1 MAGSVRAGWAM
12 SGLSR
17 PNKRAKEATEPMS
30 RDFTADPLRIDILA
44 AESCRAAILYG
55 LYDLLSSAGTA
66 WSYLTEGT
74 PSPPLTRVRIVAR
87 RKGLFRCIAGVP
99 VIPDAGLDEAVDAE
113 IVCLPNFRLGEA
125 VSPKDVMGPEID
137 WILRRHASGARL
149 ASACSG
155 SALLADAGLLDGEEA
170 TAHWSMREIFQ
181 KRYPHVA
188 FCPDRT
194 LTFAGQGDSI
204 VMSGGMA
211 SWQDLALY
219 LIARFLGPE
228 HAAKSARF
236 YCVDPRPDGQR
247 HYAAPMRR
255 LQSED
260 GVIRDCQ
267 AWVADA
273 YGQSD
278 AVGRMIARSGLP
290 RRTFDRRFR
299 AATGYSPT
307 DYVQSLRI
315 EEAKQ
320 FLEME
325 EQSIDAVAEA
335 VGYSDARAFRRLFR
349 KMTGLSPAEYR
360 RRFSSSCFLSPR

>member
-1 MAGSVRAGWAM
+1 MAY
-12 SGLSR
+12 
-17 PNKRAKEATEPMS
+17 
-30 RDFTADPLRIDILA
+30 RDFTTEPLRVDVLA
-44 AESCRAAILYG
+44 AESCRGAILYG
-55 LYDLLSSAGTA
+55 IYDLLTSVGSA

-87 RKGLFRCIAGVP
+87 GKEPFRCINGVP
-99 VIPDAGLDEAVDAE
+99 VMPHAKLDEAETAE
-113 IVCLPNFRLGEA
+113 IVCLPNFRIGEFTA
-125 VSPKDVMGPEID
+125 PRDILGPEID
-137 WILRRHASGARL
+137 WVVRQHAAGARL
-149 ASACSG
+149 ATACSG

-170 TAHWSMREIFQ
+170 TAHWSMRDIFQ
-181 KRYPHVA
+181 RRYPKVA

-194 LTFAGQGDSI
+194 LTFAGEGDSI

-219 LIARFLGPE
+219 LIARYIGPE

-260 GVIRDCQ
+260 AVIQDCQ
-267 AWVADA
+267 AWLADGYCA
-273 YGQSD
+273 SD

-299 AATGYSPT
+299 AATGYSPK
-307 DYVQSLRI
+307 DYVQSLRV

-320 FLEME
+320 FLETD
-325 EQSIDAVAEA
+325 QHNIDAVAEA
-335 VGYSDARAFRRLFR
+335 VGYADPRAFRRLFKR
-349 KMTGLSPAEYR
+349 MTGLSPAEYR
-360 RRFSSSCFLSPR
+360 RRFSGSGFLSAR

>member
-1 MAGSVRAGWAM
+1 M
-12 SGLSR
+12 
-17 PNKRAKEATEPMS
+17 
-30 RDFTADPLRIDILA
+30 
-44 AESCRAAILYG
+44 
-55 LYDLLSSAGTA
+55 
-66 WSYLTEGT
+66 TEGT
-74 PSPPLTRVRIVAR
+74 FQPSLTRVRIVAR
-87 RKGLFRCIAGVP
+87 DKDPFRCIGGVP
-99 VIPDAGLDEAVDAE
+99 VMPDAALEEAEDAE
-113 IVCLPNFRLGEA
+113 IVCLPNFRLGEF
-125 VSPKDVMGPEID
+125 VSPKEVLGPEID
-137 WILRRHASGARL
+137 WILRSHSSGARL

-181 KRYPHVA
+181 KRYPSVA

-236 YCVDPRPDGQR
+236 YCIDPRPDGLR

-260 GVIRDCQ
+260 AVIRECQ
-267 AWVADA
+267 AWLADA
-273 YGQSD
+273 YGESD
-278 AVGRMIARSGLP
+278 AVSCMIAQSGLP

-320 FLEME
+320 LLEME
-325 EQSIDAVAEA
+325 ELNVDSVAEA
-335 VGYSDARAFRRLFR
+335 VGYSDTRAFRRLFN

-360 RRFSSSCFLSPR
+360 RRFSGSGFLSPR

>member
-1 MAGSVRAGWAM
+1 
-12 SGLSR
+12 
-17 PNKRAKEATEPMS
+17 MS
-30 RDFTADPLRIDILA
+30 RDFATDPLRIDILA
-44 AESCRAAILYG
+44 AESCRGAILYG
-55 LYDLLSSAGTA
+55 LYDLLVSVGTA

-74 PSPPLTRVRIVAR
+74 SQPPMTRVRVVAR
-87 RKGLFRCIAGVP
+87 DRKPFRCISRVP
-99 VIPDAGLDEAVDAE
+99 VMPDATLEEARDAE
-113 IVCLPNFRLGEA
+113 IICLPNFRIDA
-125 VSPKDVMGPEID
+125 NDRPRDVLGPEID
-137 WILRRHASGARL
+137 WLLSRHLSGARL

-181 KRYPHVA
+181 KRYPKVS

-194 LTFAGQGDSI
+194 LTFAGEGDSI

-219 LIARFLGPE
+219 VIARFVGPE
-228 HAAKSARF
+228 HAARSARF

-247 HYAAPMRR
+247 HYAAPKRR
-255 LQSED
+255 LQNED
-260 GVIRDCQ
+260 AVIRECQ
-267 AWVADA
+267 EWLVDG
-273 YGQSD
+273 YNQGD
-278 AVGRMIARSGLP
+278 AVGRMVARSGLP

-320 FLEME
+320 LLEME
-325 EQSIDAVAEA
+325 ERNVDAIAEE
-335 VGYSDARAFRRLFR
+335 VGYLDVRAFRRLFNR
-349 KMTGLSPAEYR
+349 MTGLSPAEYR
-360 RRFSSSCFLSPR
+360 RRFSSSGFLSAR

>member
-1 MAGSVRAGWAM
+1 
-12 SGLSR
+12 
-17 PNKRAKEATEPMS
+17 MS
-30 RDFTADPLRIDILA
+30 RDFTTDPLRIDLLA
-44 AESCRAAILYG
+44 ADSCRGAILYG
-55 LYDLLSSAGTA
+55 LYDLLQSVGTA

-74 PSPPLTRVRIVAR
+74 PSPALTRVRIVAR
-87 RKGLFRCIAGVP
+87 TKDPFRCIGGVP
-99 VIPDAGLDEAVDAE
+99 VIPDVNLDEANDAE
-113 IVCLPNFRLGEA
+113 IVCLPNFRLGEF
-125 VSPKDVMGPEID
+125 VSPRDVLGPEID
-137 WILRRHASGARL
+137 WILRRHKSGARV

-170 TAHWSMREIFQ
+170 TAHWSMREIFRQ
-181 KRYPHVA
+181 RYPNIT

-228 HAAKSARF
+228 HAAQSARF
-236 YCVDPRPDGQR
+236 YCVDPKPDGQR

-260 GVIRDCQ
+260 AVIRECQ
-267 AWVADA
+267 AWLADA
-273 YGQSD
+273 YGKSD
-278 AVGRMIARSGLP
+278 AVGRMIAQSGLP

-299 AATGYSPT
+299 AATGYSPM

-320 FLEME
+320 FLETDGHNVD
-325 EQSIDAVAEA
+325 SVAEA
-335 VGYSDARAFRRLFR
+335 VGYSDTRAFRRVFK
-349 KMTGLSPAEYR
+349 KMTGLNPAEYR
-360 RRFSSSCFLSPR
+360 RRFSSSGFLSAR

>member
-1 MAGSVRAGWAM
+1 
-12 SGLSR
+12 
-17 PNKRAKEATEPMS
+17 MS
-30 RDFTADPLRIDILA
+30 RNFEADPLRIDILA
-44 AESCRAAILYG
+44 AESCRGAILYG
-55 LYDLLSSAGTA
+55 LHDLLASVGTA

-74 PSPPLTRVRIVAR
+74 FRPPMTRVRIVAR
-87 RKGLFRCIAGVP
+87 EKEPFRCIGGVP
-99 VIPDAGLDEAVDAE
+99 VMPDATLEEADDAE
-113 IVCLPNFRLGEA
+113 IICLPNFRIGEA
-125 VSPKDVMGPEID
+125 DRPKDVLGPEID
-137 WILRRHASGARL
+137 WVLRRHTAGARL

-155 SALLADAGLLDGEEA
+155 AALLADAGLLDGEEA

-181 KRYPHVA
+181 KRYPKVS

-194 LTFAGQGDSI
+194 LTFAGEGDSI

-228 HAAKSARF
+228 HAARSARF

-255 LQSED
+255 LQNED
-260 GVIRDCQ
+260 AVIRECQ
-267 AWVADA
+267 EWLADG
-273 YGQSD
+273 YGKSD
-278 AVGRMIARSGLP
+278 AVGRMVARSGLP

-320 FLEME
+320 LLEME
-325 EQSIDAVAEA
+325 ELYVDAIAEE
-335 VGYSDARAFRRLFR
+335 VGYSDARAFRRLFN
-349 KMTGLSPAEYR
+349 KKTGLSPAEYR
-360 RRFSSSCFLSPR
+360 RRFSSSGFLSAR